1 MPKKATKRRNSNN
14 KDDSDQEEDIKENSK
29 KEKEDNSGYKKE
41 SKIPSKNSYITITN
55 KEKEDNNI
63 INIEDNNINKEEKSC
78 EKNRSNNKEDKE
90 EEKEE
95 QISKKKFRDL
105 INKYKELEKKSKEL
119 EKENKE
125 LKKKDKAKDKQILEL
140 KKEIESLKSS
150 NDKEEE
156 SDEIGKSVKKKFK
169 KNKKQEN
176 FLESTEE
183 IKVFQS
189 ISEYPKPTLVGLQNV
204 GATCFMNSTLQCLS
218 HTKEL
223 TNYFLKKR
231 NLKSI
236 MNNNIQKANPNE
248 YQLAPV
254 YYELIQNL
262 WNVNGGKYYAPYNF
276 MNRVNDM
283 NPLFKK
289 GEAGDAKD
297 FIIFVLE
304 QMHRELSKSLNI
316 KQIEE
321 PSTLNQYDKNNAFAN
336 FFNEF
341 TKNTSIISDL
351 FFGFNETTNICQY
364 CKNRYGGINYP
375 ICYNYGIFNIIIF
388 PLEEVRLMK
397 NKTNMN
403 NINNLYQ
410 GPSNM
415 VSITDCF
422 IYNQKTDLFT
432 GENKNYCNLCYQL
445 ADSHYTSKIYISP
458 NILILILNRGKG
470 NIYKVK
476 IDFQLQI
483 DITDFV
489 IQKDK
494 PKLIYNLYG
503 VITHLG
509 KSGPNAHFIATCK
522 SPVDNKWYRY
532 NDAIV
537 DPVYDFNKDIYDFGT
552 PYILFYE
559 KEN

>member
-14 KDDSDQEEDIKENSK
+14 KDDSDQEEDIKENNK

-41 SKIPSKNSYITITN
+41 SKIPSKNSFITMTN

-63 INIEDNNINKEEKSC
+63 INLEDNNINKEEKSPK
-78 EKNRSNNKEDKE
+78 KNRNNNKEDKKD
-90 EEKEE
+90 KEE
-95 QISKKKFRDL
+95 QISKEKFLDL

-351 FFGFNETTNICQY
+351 FFGFN
-364 CKNRYGGINYP
+364 
-375 ICYNYGIFNIIIF
+375 
-388 PLEEVRLMK
+388 
-397 NKTNMN
+397 
-403 NINNLYQ
+403 
-410 GPSNM
+410 
-415 VSITDCF
+415 
-422 IYNQKTDLFT
+422 
-432 GENKNYCNLCYQL
+432 
-445 ADSHYTSKIYISP
+445 
-458 NILILILNRGKG
+458 
-470 NIYKVK
+470 
-476 IDFQLQI
+476 
-483 DITDFV
+483 
-489 IQKDK
+489 
-494 PKLIYNLYG
+494 
-503 VITHLG
+503 
-509 KSGPNAHFIATCK
+509 
-522 SPVDNKWYRY
+522 
-532 NDAIV
+532 
-537 DPVYDFNKDIYDFGT
+537 
-552 PYILFYE
+552 
-559 KEN
+559 